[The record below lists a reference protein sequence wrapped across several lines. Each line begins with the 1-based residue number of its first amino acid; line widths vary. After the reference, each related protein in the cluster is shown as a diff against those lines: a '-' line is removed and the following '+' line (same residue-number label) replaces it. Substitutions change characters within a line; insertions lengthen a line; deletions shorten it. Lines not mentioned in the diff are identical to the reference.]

1 MGVMTDVVGTGR
13 SGVFLGLTVVVAV
26 VTYNWV
32 RSSGIPIIGSTGQ
45 NGNADIF
52 GGL

>member
-1 MGVMTDVVGTGR
+1 MGLVGDVVGTGR

-52 GGL
+52 GGN

>member
-1 MGVMTDVVGTGR
+1 MGLVNDVVGTGR

-32 RSSGIPIIGSTGQ
+32 RSSGIPIVGSSGQ
-45 NGNADIF
+45 NGSMDIF
-52 GGL
+52 GGA